1 MVKLASKTQY
11 KYLSMKGKYTG
22 WKFHFKYSTFITID
36 QQCCLFSY
44 LG

>member
-36 QQCCLFSY
+36 DAVCFLT
-44 LG
+44 